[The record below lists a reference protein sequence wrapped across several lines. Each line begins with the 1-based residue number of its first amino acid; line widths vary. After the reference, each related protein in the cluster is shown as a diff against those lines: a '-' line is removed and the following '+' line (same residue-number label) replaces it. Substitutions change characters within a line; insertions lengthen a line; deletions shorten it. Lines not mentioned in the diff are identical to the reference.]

1 MTNKQRQPRPWEQTV
16 LDAVRAGETIASAA
30 QTARIHRTTVR
41 DLAKRDP
48 RFAAE
53 LASARLA
60 PRKKGTGTKGAGTPP
75 PPLKIGHK
83 LELFLTRLA
92 ETSNVSAAASEAELT
107 TATVYARRRTD
118 PTFAQRWFEALAEG
132 YDRLEMDLLER
143 LRTGRMEDVDA
154 DGNRRKFDASAA
166 FRCIA
171 AHRETVAREKGRR
184 KLSDE
189 IVTIR
194 AINDRIDAMRRKEED
209 ALSQAI
215 ADRGVIVVR
224 DGE

>member
-16 LDAVRAGETIASAA
+16 LEAVRAGETIASAA

-60 PRKKGTGTKGAGTPP
+60 PRKNGTGRKGAGTPS
-75 PPLKIGHK
+75 PLKIGHK

>member
-1 MTNKQRQPRPWEQTV
+1 MTNKQCQPRPWEQTV
-16 LDAVRAGETIASAA
+16 LDAVRAGETIVSAA

-60 PRKKGTGTKGAGTPP
+60 PRKNGTGRKGAGTPS
-75 PPLKIGHK
+75 PLKIGHK

-194 AINDRIDAMRRKEED
+194 AINDRIDAMRRKEEA